1 MRINFSLLPMMKV
14 ACYCYTAHN
23 TVTGAHKVTIVLLE
37 VLFLG
42 WAYKLL
48 HGVMLPLLWIN
59 YWHIL
64 MSALVVV
71 LPKSSFLA
79 NKV

>member
-1 MRINFSLLPMMKV
+1 
-14 ACYCYTAHN
+14 
-23 TVTGAHKVTIVLLE
+23 
-37 VLFLG
+37 
-42 WAYKLL
+42 
-48 HGVMLPLLWIN
+48 VMLPLLWIN